1 MEKVYQVK
9 AAGFY
14 EKLDVDG
21 VGFRWPSEYVSNV
34 KAARFD
40 EGLMVICGIR
50 CQWAGADFR
59 TSSNSFSDVCMSRPF
74 NEFIFPL
81 NENYSF
87 TFHLEKYILLL
98 AVYLG
103 KSTCTNLAI
112 FQHCSKRHFTIG
124 PKSSVRK
131 RKLSVA
137 GLRIFG
143 YTSLSLSKVAF
154 SSPSFLQ
161 LFFSF

>member
-1 MEKVYQVK
+1 M
-9 AAGFY
+9 
-14 EKLDVDG
+14 
-21 VGFRWPSEYVSNV
+21 

-74 NEFIFPL
+74 NE
-81 NENYSF
+81 NCSF